1 MHSLPFP
8 TRSGPARGVSPTVP
22 TQRNPLCCNP
32 ASPSLQTAIDRIS
45 MERSETTPCPGSP
58 LPKEGAG
65 ALCKGLNNLPVA
77 LAGSVRR
84 GSRILQ

>member
-1 MHSLPFP
+1 M
-8 TRSGPARGVSPTVP
+8 G
-22 TQRNPLCCNP
+22 
-32 ASPSLQTAIDRIS
+32 
-45 MERSETTPCPGSP
+45 RSETTPCPGSP

-77 LAGSVRR
+77 LAGSVQR